1 MPAMALR
8 GMVLFPGN
16 IMHFDVGRDQSI
28 RAVESALESG
38 SNLFV
43 VAQKDVRVDDPTP
56 DDLYEYGTVARVK
69 QLLKMPDDGVKAVSY
84 THLAT

>member
-43 VAQKDVRVDDPTP
+43 VAQRTCGWTTPPPTTCMSTAP
-56 DDLYEYGTVARVK
+56 WPG
-69 QLLKMPDDGVKAVSY
+69 SNSF
-84 THLAT
+84 